1 MSEDGAH
8 EPLIR
13 AVSPRPEEAEEEAY
27 NAAERDRQDEERGF
41 EIPGLFIWVLTFCA
55 GVSGLLF
62 GYE

>member
-1 MSEDGAH
+1 MERDVNGED

-13 AVSPRPEEAEEEAY
+13 PPLPSREGVEEEEY
-27 NAAERDRQDEERGF
+27 NDYESSDRAF
-41 EIPGLFIWVLTFCA
+41 EVPGVFIWVLTFCA

>member
-1 MSEDGAH
+1 MPEDGAH

-13 AVSPRPEEAEEEAY
+13 PVSPRPEEAEDEAY
-27 NAAERDRQDEERGF
+27 NAERDRQDEERSF
-41 EIPGLFIWVLTFCA
+41 NVPGIFIWVLTFCA

>member
-1 MSEDGAH
+1 MSEEADGAH

-13 AVSPRPEEAEEEAY
+13 PTSPRAEEDERDT
-27 NAAERDRQDEERGF
+27 ERDRQEEERSF
-41 EIPGLFIWVLTFCA
+41 EVPGAFIWVLTFCA

>member
-13 AVSPRPEEAEEEAY
+13 PVSPRPVDAEEDAY
-27 NAAERDRQDEERGF
+27 NTAERDRQDEERGF
-41 EIPGLFIWVLTFCA
+41 DVPGIFIWVLTLCA